1 MMKCEA
7 DEPVSGSATRCST
20 PRPST
25 PLAAASPMSPE
36 LASQTVPSPEETRSS
51 SRMSGSAPLLT
62 IALANKASR
71 SAPSSLP
78 RFKSNTQSKRAA
90 AGKLPLKRRAAVPNA
105 LGFSPDDTLSLIHD
119 FKRDSFDAMCLEH
132 HDQLSS
138 SSQRMTI
145 LPEGEGA
152 DGPRPTKQRSTPR
165 ISILDRSIMSAALA
179 KCSVA
184 ASRSRAAQAA
194 LASSASASAN
204 AVAIDRDFKSSEWK
218 DKEKVDVKH
227 ITQPAVPSG
236 TAPTPSS
243 TDFMSSL
250 QPSLSLH
257 LYPGGFSIDGRPSA
271 HVYEAAHIP
280 LLRSISAGKLPVG
293 CLLDV
298 PNTEHLQ
305 FQNGCLLAEVKDHRI
320 PVAKQQQSAYSTL
333 TRRVLLQSDHLNTIA
348 DVEHMRRVCGG
359 ELSAADALKVE
370 HDIMM
375 RLQGAV
381 CLDPS
386 PNVSLVSN
394 YSQFIRNAARGC
406 NPRPPLASY
415 RFQRIPSEEEQRVL
429 MSSCKFEQDKSD
441 NSRRTPKKA
450 SRSSTAD
457 ASDAAD
463 SLPEAAKSG
472 LKLTASMF
480 TPTPMVTAHGCTKPA
495 IRRLR
500 FSRRSPTGREMAAT
514 IWVEMRR
521 PSVYEGVVRV
531 EEWCV
536 SAQGV
541 KDVQKPSCAQYQI
554 GNALQVSP
562 EFLGIAPVA
571 LDACFCAFFDG
582 EAGKRLGQHH
592 AGSVRT
598 RRLGSCGRFPHGEG
612 SAAALSR
619 RRLHTLVC
627 VKYCCPPAYH
637 APGTSSNVFKYNA
650 FIIKSHTVQAISQIP
665 TMAVT

>member
-1 MMKCEA
+1 
-7 DEPVSGSATRCST
+7 
-20 PRPST
+20 
-25 PLAAASPMSPE
+25 
-36 LASQTVPSPEETRSS
+36 
-51 SRMSGSAPLLT
+51 
-62 IALANKASR
+62 
-71 SAPSSLP
+71 
-78 RFKSNTQSKRAA
+78 
-90 AGKLPLKRRAAVPNA
+90 
-105 LGFSPDDTLSLIHD
+105 
-119 FKRDSFDAMCLEH
+119 
-132 HDQLSS
+132 
-138 SSQRMTI
+138 
-145 LPEGEGA
+145 
-152 DGPRPTKQRSTPR
+152 
-165 ISILDRSIMSAALA
+165 
-179 KCSVA
+179 
-184 ASRSRAAQAA
+184 
-194 LASSASASAN
+194 
-204 AVAIDRDFKSSEWK
+204 
-218 DKEKVDVKH
+218 
-227 ITQPAVPSG
+227 
-236 TAPTPSS
+236 
-243 TDFMSSL
+243 
-250 QPSLSLH
+250 
-257 LYPGGFSIDGRPSA
+257 
-271 HVYEAAHIP
+271 
-280 LLRSISAGKLPVG
+280 
-293 CLLDV
+293 LLDV
-298 PNTEHLQ
+298 PNTEQLQ
-305 FQNGCLLAEVKDHRI
+305 FQNGCLLAEVKDHRV
-320 PVAKQQQSAYSTL
+320 PVAKQQQSTYSTI
-333 TRRVLLQSDHLNTIA
+333 TRRLLLQSDHLNTIA

-370 HDIMM
+370 QDIMM
-375 RLQGAV
+375 RLQGCV

-562 EFLGIAPVA
+562 
-571 LDACFCAFFDG
+571 
-582 EAGKRLGQHH
+582 
-592 AGSVRT
+592 
-598 RRLGSCGRFPHGEG
+598 
-612 SAAALSR
+612 
-619 RRLHTLVC
+619 
-627 VKYCCPPAYH
+627 
-637 APGTSSNVFKYNA
+637 
-650 FIIKSHTVQAISQIP
+650 
-665 TMAVT
+665 